1 MRNGSRPRL
10 HEGTPEGHPRARD
23 ATNRLQR
30 SSTRAHKYLYFQ
42 QPDGTVSKYMITSN
56 FTKFRRVYGSIIQVR
71 LLQVQ
76 VLVLAD

>member
-1 MRNGSRPRL
+1 MGQDQ
-10 HEGTPEGHPRARD
+10 GCTKGHPRVTRAL
-23 ATNRLQR
+23 ATQPTAYQR